1 MRKRERSRKRGF
13 SILCEEWVLPRKD
26 KGKKKKRRREESET
40 LRKCTKK
47 KWQKK
52 VEVKKREVGVK
63 ECGTRSDEGK
73 KINK

>member
-26 KGKKKKRRREESET
+26 KGKKKKKRKKRREESET

-47 KWQKK
+47 KKS
-52 VEVKKREVGVK
+52 KRK
-63 ECGTRSDEGK
+63 WR
-73 KINK
+73 

>member
-26 KGKKKKRRREESET
+26 KGKKKKKRREESET

-47 KWQKK
+47 KKK
-52 VEVKKREVGVK
+52 AK
-63 ECGTRSDEGK
+63 ESGGK
-73 KINK
+73 KKSCGSQGVWDTK